1 MSNISHAA
9 SFDAVAKRN
18 VLVLSI
24 CQALSM
30 TGASLVIFVSAL
42 AGQMLADDKSL
53 ATLPIAFQFTATMLT
68 TIPASLLMG
77 KIGRKLGF
85 TLGQLIGV
93 CGAALASYAIYEGS
107 FWLFVLASS
116 LLGSHNAF
124 WQYYRFAAADTAS
137 GEFKAKA
144 ISLVMAGGVFAAV
157 AGPQLA
163 IWSVDIFAPVLF
175 VGCYVA
181 IIFLSTLTIFML
193 QGISVPKAIAVEIST
208 RGRPLKE
215 IMRQPVFIVAVISA
229 MFGYSVMTLVMTATP
244 LAMKFCGFD
253 FSDTGTVIQ
262 FHALAMFAPS
272 FFTGH
277 LIKKFGVLQI
287 IILGAILNIGCM
299 AANLAGIEFVNF
311 WLGLVLLGLGWNFMF
326 VGGTTLLTD
335 AYRPEEK
342 TKVQAANDFIVF
354 GAVSI
359 AAFSSGALFD
369 TFGWAAVNAAV
380 ALPMFA
386 AFVASVWFLMA
397 SDQKKE
403 TV

>member
-1 MSNISHAA
+1 MTDHAP
-9 SFDAVAKRN
+9 SDAVAKRN
-18 VLVLSI
+18 VLVLSL

-30 TGASLVIFVSAL
+30 TGASLVILVSAL
-42 AGQMLADDKSL
+42 AAQTLADDKSL
-53 ATLPIAFQFTATMLT
+53 VTLPIAFQFTATMLT

-85 TLGQLIGV
+85 TLGQVIGV
-93 CGAALASYAIYEGS
+93 CGAALASYAIFEGN
-107 FWLFVLASS
+107 FWLFALASAM
-116 LLGSHNAF
+116 LGSHNAF

-157 AGPQLA
+157 AGPQLGK
-163 IWSVDIFAPVLF
+163 WSVDLFSPVLF
-175 VGCYVA
+175 VGCYVV
-181 IIFLSTLTIFML
+181 IIALSTITIFML
-193 QGISVPKAIAVEIST
+193 QGVSIPKPTTVGISV
-208 RGRPLKE
+208 RGRPLGE

-244 LAMKFCGFD
+244 LAMAFCGFD

-277 LIKKFGVLQI
+277 LIKKFGVLHI
-287 IILGAILNIGCM
+287 IIIGAILNVGCM
-299 AANLAGIEFVNF
+299 AVNLMGIEFANF
-311 WLGLVLLGLGWNFMF
+311 WIGLMLLGLGWNFMF
-326 VGGTTLLTD
+326 VGGTTLLTE

-342 TKVQAANDFIVF
+342 SKVQAANDFIVF
-354 GAVSI
+354 GAVSV

-369 TFGWAAVNAAV
+369 IFGWAAVNAAV
-380 ALPMFA
+380 TLPMLI
-386 AFVASVWFLMA
+386 AFVAAVWFLLVHNPQH
-397 SDQKKE
+397 QK
-403 TV
+403 TTS